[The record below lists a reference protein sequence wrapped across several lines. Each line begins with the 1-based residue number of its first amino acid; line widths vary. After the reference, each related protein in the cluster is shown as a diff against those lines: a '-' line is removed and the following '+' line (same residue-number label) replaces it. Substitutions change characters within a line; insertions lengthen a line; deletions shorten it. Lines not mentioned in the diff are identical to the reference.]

1 MPVIMTVMFFL
12 GVHFVPPDAG
22 SFTIRSDQAM
32 IRFSRLEDGGWKAV
46 LDSGVDMGVWRAEET
61 RVIME
66 IGDEQQTL
74 ELADIISRPANRDW
88 TSVSEVN
95 LGAMTATLETQRG
108 DREVTIVVKYDE
120 TESVVMIAWPQPTD

>member
-1 MPVIMTVMFFL
+1 
-12 GVHFVPPDAG
+12 
-22 SFTIRSDQAM
+22 
-32 IRFSRLEDGGWKAV
+32 
-46 LDSGVDMGVWRAEET
+46 MGVWRAEET

-74 ELADIISRPANRDW
+74 DLADIVSRPANRDW